1 MNCFGIAYSG
11 KLHSSQ
17 VVCTPR
23 SSRCKIRSSIKTVC
37 ANDIQQFYRVI

>member
-23 SSRCKIRSSIKTVC
+23 IADVKLGP
-37 ANDIQQFYRVI
+37 Q